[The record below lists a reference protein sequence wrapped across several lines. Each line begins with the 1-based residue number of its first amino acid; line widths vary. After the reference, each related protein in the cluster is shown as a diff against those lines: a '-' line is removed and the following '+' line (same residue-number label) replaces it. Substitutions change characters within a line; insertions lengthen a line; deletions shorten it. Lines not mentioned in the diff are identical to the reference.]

1 VIKAIGAGKVAAI
14 NIDEYLGYHHKVN
27 TFVDIPVALPNP
39 CTPTGRAEIEMKDPY
54 ERKEGFDPVELP
66 MTYEEAMR
74 EAGRC
79 LRCDHHGCGVL
90 KGGRGDE

>member
-1 VIKAIGAGKVAAI
+1 MAAY

-27 TFVDIPVALPNP
+27 TKVDIPVALPNP
-39 CTPTGRAEIEMKDPY
+39 CKPTGRAVIQKKDPCD
-54 ERKEGFDPVELP
+54 RKEGFEYVELP
-66 MTYEEAMR
+66 LTYEEAIR
-74 EAGRC
+74 ESSRC